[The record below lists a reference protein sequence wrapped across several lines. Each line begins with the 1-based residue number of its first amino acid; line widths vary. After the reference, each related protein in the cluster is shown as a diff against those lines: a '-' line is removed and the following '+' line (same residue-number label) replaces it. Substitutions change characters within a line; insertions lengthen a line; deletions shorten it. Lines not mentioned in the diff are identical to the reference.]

1 MILILSQEFDY
12 STIDVTHWLK
22 YRNVPFV
29 RLNGEEVYTLQKVT
43 LENNELDFI
52 IHNDE
57 KTIKLS
63 EIKSV
68 WYRRGQLNFT
78 YNLHPQEFGDLGRVI
93 EMHLK
98 DELEITTD
106 LFYFLLKEK
115 AHIGTFERRG
125 MNKLIVLYE
134 AQKVGLKI
142 PETQIT
148 AMAENTFFEKDKSY
162 ITKSISEAFMPEFD
176 FGNYIV
182 YTENID
188 NTQLQKNF
196 FPTLFQQKYEKEA
209 DLRIFYLDGKF
220 YSMAIISQSHQQTAT
235 DFRKYLTEKPNRSLP
250 FQLPKHIEEKLKLL
264 MDKVEL
270 ETGSIDMILTRNS
283 EYVFLEVNPI
293 GQFGMT
299 SYPCNYFL
307 ERQIAKT
314 LIEKSYE
321 NTR

>member
-1 MILILSQEFDY
+1 MILILSNEYDY

-22 YRNVPFV
+22 HYNIPFV
-29 RLNGEEVYTLQKVT
+29 RLNGEEVYSLEKVT
-43 LENNELDFI
+43 LENNEVDFVI
-52 IHNDE
+52 YNDE
-57 KTIKLS
+57 KIIKLS

-78 YNLHPQEFGDLGRVI
+78 YNLRPQEFGDFGRVI

-98 DELEITTD
+98 AELEITTD

-115 AHIGTFERRG
+115 PHIGTFERRG

-148 AMAENTFFEKDKSY
+148 ATEKYTDFENLKPY
-162 ITKSISEAFMPEFD
+162 ITKSISETFRPRFD
-176 FGNYIV
+176 FGNYII

-196 FPTLFQQKYEKEA
+196 FPTLFQEKYEKEA

-220 YSMAIISQSHQQTAT
+220 HRMAIISQSHQQTAT

>member
-1 MILILSQEFDY
+1 MILILSNIYDY
-12 STIDVTHWLK
+12 STIQITHWLK
-22 YRNVPFV
+22 HYNVPFV
-29 RLNGEEVYTLQKVT
+29 RLNGEEVYHLQKVT
-43 LENNELDFI
+43 LENNKINFVI
-52 IHNDE
+52 FNDN
-57 KTIKLS
+57 KTIRLS

-115 AHIGTFERRG
+115 PHIGTFERRG

-148 AMAENTFFEKDKSY
+148 AMAENTFFEKSKSY
-162 ITKSISEAFMPEFD
+162 ITKSISETFMPEFE
-176 FGNYIV
+176 FGNYVI
-182 YTENID
+182 YTESIEK
-188 NTQLQKNF
+188 TQLQSKF

-209 DLRIFYLDGKF
+209 DLRIFYLDGQF

-235 DFRKYLTEKPNRSLP
+235 DFRKYLIEKPNRSLP
-250 FQLPKHIEEKLKLL
+250 FQLPKLIENKLKKL

-270 ETGSIDMILTRNS
+270 ETGSIDMILTKS
-283 EYVFLEVNPI
+283 GEYVFLEVNPI

-321 NTR
+321 RI